1 MEVSLVVKSNELIQ
15 ASYTLTLVEQRMILL
30 AIVEARETGDG
41 IDANTHLTVSA
52 GSYAN
57 QFNVTLDAAYLA
69 LEGAVKTL
77 FERQVTINDIEPL
90 SGKPRKRVTRWVSEI
105 AYVPDNGKIQL
116 IFSPAIVPEITRLEA
131 NFTSYDL
138 EQVSGLQSAYAVRLY
153 ELLIKWRSVGR
164 TPAIGLDEFRGQL
177 GIGSGEYQRM
187 EVFKRRVLNLA
198 LDQINQHTDIIAS
211 YEQHKT
217 GRNITGFSF
226 KFKQKS
232 GRKLPPKYEK
242 QAPQRDANTP
252 DFFTQLT
259 DKQIDLLIRSD
270 LFLADFHQLYGA
282 SDDYATAR
290 VKLRKKLIKS
300 PEQFGKLD
308 FDRYK

>member
-1 MEVSLVVKSNELIQ
+1 MVVKSNELIQ

-30 AIVEARETGDG
+30 AIVEARETGHG

-164 TPAIGLDEFRGQL
+164 TPAIGLNEFRGQL

-226 KFKQKS
+226 NFKQKS
-232 GRKLPPKYEK
+232 SRKLPPKYV
-242 QAPQRDANTP
+242 RRNANTP
-252 DFFTQLT
+252 DPFTQLT
-259 DKQIDLLIRSD
+259 DNQIDLLIRSD
-270 LFLADFHQLYGA
+270 LFLADFYQFYGA

-290 VKLRKKLIKS
+290 VKLRKKLIKA
-300 PEQFGKLD
+300 PEQFGNLN

>member
-1 MEVSLVVKSNELIQ
+1 MEMSSVVKSNELIQ

-30 AIVEARETGDG
+30 AIVEARETGHG
-41 IDANTHLTVSA
+41 IDANTHLTVGA

-69 LEGAVKTL
+69 LESAVKTL

-164 TPAIGLDEFRGQL
+164 TPAIGLNEFRGQL
-177 GIGSGEYQRM
+177 GVGSGEYQRM
-187 EVFKRRVLNLA
+187 EVFKRRVLDLA
-198 LDQINQHTDIIAS
+198 LDQINEKTDIIAS
-211 YEQHKT
+211 YEQHKN
-217 GRNITGFSF
+217 GRNISGFSF

-232 GRKLPPKYEK
+232 RKLPAK
-242 QAPQRDANTP
+242 QASQRDANTP

-259 DKQIDLLIRSD
+259 DKQIDLLVRSD
-270 LFLADFHQLYGA
+270 LFLADFYELYGA

-290 VKLRKKLIKS
+290 VKLRKKLVEQ
-300 PEQFGKLD
+300 PEQFGSID
-308 FDRYK
+308 FERYK